1 MDLCLF
7 RRRQLYFSFQ
17 VVMIEKKRSFD
28 ELARRV
34 QLGICVYEN
43 RSEFC
48 KKSKTEN
55 DKATDVD
62 AT

>member
-1 MDLCLF
+1 
-7 RRRQLYFSFQ
+7 
-17 VVMIEKKRSFD
+17 MIEKKRSFD